1 MLATWTAICS
11 LFPTELHDIKM
22 KSAGAAEG
30 CSCVF
35 SLRTKNAKTEVLAQ
49 TVFSGFFAE
58 KKADSAVHTL
68 LPKGQ
73 ALRCGVRDLNFF
85 SICGSI
91 IQKTDGDLHNCKSFL
106 R

>member
-1 MLATWTAICS
+1 MLLRFFFTYKKR
-11 LFPTELHDIKM
+11 ENQ
-22 KSAGAAEG
+22 SACPAGF
-30 CSCVF
+30 F
-35 SLRTKNAKTEVLAQ
+35 S
-49 TVFSGFFAE
+49 FFAE

-73 ALRCGVRDLNFF
+73 ARRCLARDLNFF
-85 SICGSI
+85 SICDSI